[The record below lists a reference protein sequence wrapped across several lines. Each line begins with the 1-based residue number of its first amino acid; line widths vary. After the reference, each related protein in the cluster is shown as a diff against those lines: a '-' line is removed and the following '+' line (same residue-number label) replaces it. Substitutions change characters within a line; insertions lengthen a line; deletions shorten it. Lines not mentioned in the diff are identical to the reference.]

1 MKSQGL
7 NAFSAVSARAKCEA
21 RKRRIRVCG
30 KGPLA
35 VFIRLPSYVPAS
47 VFLLLLGAGDIQVAV
62 VYCCLQRFECPSSR
76 INGIGNVAIGVR
88 R

>member
-1 MKSQGL
+1 MKSRGL
-7 NAFSAVSARAKCEA
+7 SAFSAVNERANSDA
-21 RKRRIRVCG
+21 LKRRIRVCG

-35 VFIRLPSYVPAS
+35 VFIRLPSYVPDKL
-47 VFLLLLGAGDIQVAV
+47 FLLLLDAGDIQIAV
-62 VYCCLQRFECPSSR
+62 VYYCLQRFECTSGS

>member
-1 MKSQGL
+1 MSVQPD
-7 NAFSAVSARAKCEA
+7 A

-35 VFIRLPSYVPAS
+35 VFIRFPSCVPDS
-47 VFLLLLGAGDIQVAV
+47 VFLLLLDAGDIQIAV
-62 VYCCLQRFECPSSR
+62 VYYCLQRFECTSSR

-88 R
+88 G